1 MSRSGRRTIADMG
14 ARTWRQKWRLRNF
27 SHICFFP
34 RTWNTEFFCI
44 KIYEK
49 HMSSLLG
56 FQANVDCT
64 TCAQDPHE
72 KKCSIESCSI
82 LGVQNPSV
90 ALPTLTRYP
99 QWFHSLSSSLERA
112 HLWAFQ
118 VHLLPD
124 AAILV
129 AAIPGILDGFDGTG
143 WNSAK
148 LLKSGS
154 HGFIKQKMVSW
165 SPAIRG
171 NTMHDGK
178 CWIAVPLHLASGFGS
193 WIGFNSSKRLN

>member
-1 MSRSGRRTIADMG
+1 MARSGRRTIADMG
-14 ARTWRQKWRLRNF
+14 ARTWRQKWRLQNF

-34 RTWNTEFFCI
+34 GTWNTRFFCI

-49 HMSSLLG
+49 HVIFTRIPSQRWLHNM
-56 FQANVDCT
+56 CT
-64 TCAQDPHE
+64 RLPT
-72 KKCSIESCSI
+72 KKSSIESCSI

-99 QWFHSLSSSLERA
+99 QWFHSVSSSLERA

-129 AAIPGILDGFDGTG
+129 AAIRGILDGFDGTG

-193 WIGFNSSKRLN
+193 WMGFNSSKRLN